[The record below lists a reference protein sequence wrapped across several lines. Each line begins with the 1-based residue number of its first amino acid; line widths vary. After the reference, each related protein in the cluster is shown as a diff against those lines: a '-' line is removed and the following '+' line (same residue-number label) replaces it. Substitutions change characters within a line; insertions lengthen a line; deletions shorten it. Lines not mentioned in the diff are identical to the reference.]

1 MLESLSDLN
10 IIEDYVKKLIS
21 EFKIKEDDG
30 KKVRPSNKRR
40 VTNLGI
46 FRRYII
52 NYLESYEKISN
63 NPDYGSIVGE
73 TEPNEKGVGVNIL
86 AYYDGVD
93 PHGYNNTIGNIFD
106 HLFAIIP
113 EFGLDFYQLPSDTTK
128 NLDKNLSY
136 INQD

>member
-1 MLESLSDLN
+1 
-10 IIEDYVKKLIS
+10 
-21 EFKIKEDDG
+21 
-30 KKVRPSNKRR
+30 
-40 VTNLGI
+40 
-46 FRRYII
+46 
-52 NYLESYEKISN
+52 LESYEKISN

>member
-1 MLESLSDLN
+1 
-10 IIEDYVKKLIS
+10 VKKLIS